1 MPTSVRVAVTVLAVL
16 AVLLLL
22 NSGLTWFAR
31 DALVERILD
40 ARPDISRADAEQF
53 VLLSVVPYLMIGLLQ
68 GASAWWLARR
78 QPWARW
84 TGLAATALLGL
95 LTLVSILTAGGVSAV
110 SLLVLVLCVAGI
122 TSLLAATTRAWVPRL
137 RSGS

>member
-1 MPTSVRVAVTVLAVL
+1 MPVSVRVAVTLLAVL

-31 DALVERILD
+31 EALTDRILD
-40 ARPDISRADAEQF
+40 ARSDVTRADAERF
-53 VLLSVVPYLMIGLLQ
+53 VLLSVVPYLVIGLVL
-68 GASAWWLARR
+68 AVSAGFLARR

-84 TGLAATALLGL
+84 TGLAATTLLGL
-95 LTLVSILTAGGVSAV
+95 LTVVSMTAAGGVSVV
-110 SLLVLVLCVAGI
+110 SLLVLVLCVGAV

-137 RSGS
+137 RAGA